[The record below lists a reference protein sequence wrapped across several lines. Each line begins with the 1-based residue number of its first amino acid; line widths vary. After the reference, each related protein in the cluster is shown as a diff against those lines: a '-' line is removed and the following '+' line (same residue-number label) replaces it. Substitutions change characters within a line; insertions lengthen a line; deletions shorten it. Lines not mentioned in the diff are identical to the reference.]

1 MNKTE
6 VLHMITSQEIKA
18 MAKRMGADIVGIG
31 SIDRWSTAPIQMDPK
46 QIMPKAK
53 SIIALGFRVLRG
65 SLRGIEEGTYFSNY
79 SAMGYGGI
87 TYLYMPMTVIN
98 LSKFIEDQGYEA
110 IPMGHQSDWRAID
123 NEGILRQGFSKPVAP
138 GKPAPDIMVHLRI
151 AAYLCGLGEIG
162 WSKML
167 LTPEFG
173 PLQRVAFIF
182 TDAELEYDEMYNGKP
197 LCRKCGACVRQCPGG
212 CIPAMNS
219 GKTVSVNL
227 AGKICEW
234 GDIDMWRCYAFY
246 THAGR
251 YYNPFVPK
259 EVWDKNENGDL
270 DLMEGV
276 TDIANEQEIMKK
288 IYIILLLLVTVS
300 VANGQTKAQADS
312 AYVNNDYAGAVEMY
326 EAILTNEGESS
337 DIYYNLGNSYY
348 KMDNIAK
355 AILNYERALL
365 LNPGDGDIR
374 FNLELAQSKAVD
386 KVVPMSEMFF
396 VTWAK
401 SFVNMMSEKSWSKL
415 AIVTFILMLFS
426 LAVYFFGKKILW
438 KKIGFIVAVC
448 MLLVCVVANVSASS
462 QKEKVLVHNT
472 AIIMVPSVTVKS
484 TPNETGTDLFILH
497 EGRKVMIKDN
507 TMREWKEIQ
516 LEDGNAGWVP
526 ASVIE
531 II

>member
-1 MNKTE
+1 
-6 VLHMITSQEIKA
+6 
-18 MAKRMGADIVGIG
+18 
-31 SIDRWSTAPIQMDPK
+31 
-46 QIMPKAK
+46 
-53 SIIALGFRVLRG
+53 
-65 SLRGIEEGTYFSNY
+65 
-79 SAMGYGGI
+79 
-87 TYLYMPMTVIN
+87 
-98 LSKFIEDQGYEA
+98 
-110 IPMGHQSDWRAID
+110 
-123 NEGILRQGFSKPVAP
+123 
-138 GKPAPDIMVHLRI
+138 
-151 AAYLCGLGEIG
+151 
-162 WSKML
+162 
-167 LTPEFG
+167 
-173 PLQRVAFIF
+173 
-182 TDAELEYDEMYNGKP
+182 
-197 LCRKCGACVRQCPGG
+197 
-212 CIPAMNS
+212 
-219 GKTVSVNL
+219 
-227 AGKICEW
+227 
-234 GDIDMWRCYAFY
+234 
-246 THAGR
+246 
-251 YYNPFVPK
+251 
-259 EVWDKNENGDL
+259 
-270 DLMEGV
+270 
-276 TDIANEQEIMKK
+276 MKK

-300 VANGQTKAQADS
+300 VVNGQTKAQADS

-401 SFVNMMSEKSWSKL
+401 SFVNMTSEKGWSKL

-426 LAVYFFGKKILW
+426 LAIYFFGKKIVW

-448 MLLVCVVANVSASS
+448 MLLVCVVANVSASN
-462 QKEKVLVHNT
+462 QKERKLNHNT
-472 AIIMVPSVTVKS
+472 AIIMAPSVTVKS